1 MQPLWCNFFT
11 YKIFLPI
18 KKRKKF
24 CPCDFKW
31 INININLPFFQL
43 TFFFNPD
50 WSTYVCGADEIRDY
64 QKSIVTKFG
73 LHGHISFNTGVK
85 KATWDEISSKWTI
98 ETDTNETFQVTH
110 LISGCGVLRTPHIPN
125 FKGPENSIHFFEYVL
140 WWVKLIYSEKVTLF
154 CEIFT
159 NYLSYV

>member
-1 MQPLWCNFFT
+1 MFFEGRKGCNLFGAVFFT
-11 YKIFLPI
+11 DCRSKKRYQLSCKILKELVHVTSNELILTWIFL
-18 KKRKKF
+18 
-24 CPCDFKW
+24 
-31 INININLPFFQL
+31 FFQL

-64 QKSIVTKFG
+64 QKSIVNNFG
-73 LHGHISFNTGVK
+73 LQGHISFNTGVK

-110 LISGCGVLRTPHIPN
+110 LISGCGVLRTPNIPN

-140 WWVKLIYSEKVTLF
+140 W
-154 CEIFT
+154 
-159 NYLSYV
+159 

>member
-1 MQPLWCNFFT
+1 M
-11 YKIFLPI
+11 
-18 KKRKKF
+18 
-24 CPCDFKW
+24 
-31 INININLPFFQL
+31 

-64 QKSIVTKFG
+64 QKSIVNNFG
-73 LHGHISFNTGVK
+73 LQGHISFNTGVK

-110 LISGCGVLRTPHIPN
+110 LISGCGVLRTPNIPN

-140 WWVKLIYSEKVTLF
+140 KSWTIFSSIVYKEWKEHNVLSILYSSFTFQFYTTVSLICLWN
-154 CEIFT
+154 II
-159 NYLSYV
+159 